1 MTNETNNSWAEYSK
15 LVLKELETL
24 AKNIE
29 NLKNDIIDL
38 KNDFVKI
45 DNKLSKVDDLYNWKK
60 RVDDIVSPTQLE
72 HVIQDVQDLKTF
84 KVRAL
89 TIIIVIQFVLGIV
102 VVLSKFINQ

>member
-1 MTNETNNSWAEYSK
+1 MTNETNNTWGEYSK

-29 NLKNDIIDL
+29 NLKDDITEL
-38 KNDFVKI
+38 KGDFVKI

-60 RVDDIVSPTQLE
+60 RVDEIVSPTQLS
-72 HVIQDVQDLKTF
+72 HVVQDVHDLKNF

-89 TIIIVIQFVLGIV
+89 TIVIVMQFVLAVIV
-102 VVLSKFINQ
+102 AISKFIQ